1 MDRGGSVKLTSF
13 IHFPHVGIDKGN
25 SSPSLFPRL
34 ELGHVL
40 RPDNVSLVHDTRQ
53 VEDPVAVIR
62 ADKLEIVPP
71 NELEDDPVGRVVG
84 DPGLLVLLDLPE
96 DPPGRHAARR
106 QPGAELGGVVHP

>member
-34 ELGHVL
+34 ELVHVL

-71 NELEDDPVGRVVG
+71 NELEDDPVGGVVG
-84 DPGLLVLLDLPE
+84 HLGSLVVLDVPEDLPWGE
-96 DPPGRHAARR
+96 AACS
-106 QPGAELGGVVHP
+106 